1 MWFKQGRRRKLRAQ
15 PFPDQWSR
23 ILTARMPAYGRL
35 SRMDRAELEGH
46 VRVFL
51 AEKYFEG
58 CGGMEITDEVRLLI
72 AAQACVLLLHRDTDY
87 FPGMRSVLVYPGPF
101 QGAGK
106 AIGPAGMVTQSVGW
120 RHGESWHTPGSG
132 GPVVLSWPDVLAGAA
147 DPEDGRN
154 VVYHEFAHQLDGE
167 SGWVDGAP
175 ALDDQAAAAE
185 WKRVMSE
192 QFRMHVRAVWAGVPT
207 VIGAYGAQSPAEF
220 FAVATE
226 AFFERGAALRAANPE
241 VYRLLA
247 AYYRQ
252 DPAAGCSMSQDVCG
266 AA

>member
-1 MWFKQGRRRKLRAQ
+1 MALYRELAAADRR
-15 PFPDQWSR
+15 
-23 ILTARMPAYGRL
+23 
-35 SRMDRAELEGH
+35 ELEGH
-46 VRVFL
+46 VQVFI

-58 CGGMEITDEVRLLI
+58 CGGLKITESMKVLV
-72 AAQACVLLLHRDTDY
+72 AAQACVLLLHRESDY

-101 QGAGK
+101 VGAGK
-106 AIGPAGMVTQSVGW
+106 ASGPGGMVTESLGW
-120 RHGESWHTPGSG
+120 RTGESWHTPASG

-147 DPEDGRN
+147 DAHDGRN

-167 SGWVDGAP
+167 SGWVEGSP
-175 ALDDQAAAAE
+175 AFERVEDAAE

-192 QFRMHVRAVWAGVPT
+192 QFQAHARAVWSGMPT
-207 VIGAYGAQSPAEF
+207 VIGAYGATSPAEF

-226 AFFERGAALRAANPE
+226 QFFEQGPALKAANPE

-247 AYYRQ
+247 GYYRQ
-252 DPAAGCSMSQDVCG
+252 DPAAACGLNSRVG